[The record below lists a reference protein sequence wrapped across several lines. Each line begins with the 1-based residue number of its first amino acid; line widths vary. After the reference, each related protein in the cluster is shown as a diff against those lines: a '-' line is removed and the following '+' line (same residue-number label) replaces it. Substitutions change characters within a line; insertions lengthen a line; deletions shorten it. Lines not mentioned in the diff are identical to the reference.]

1 MLRIYLCHCVWGA
14 VWQYGPAKRESGRLV
29 MKKITV
35 PDIIRMKVEGRKI
48 PVLTAYGFAMAGILD
63 AAGIPLFI
71 VGDSVGMVE
80 AGYENTLPVTV
91 DEMIYHSRAV
101 ARGSKNALVVTDM
114 PFGSYRVSLDS
125 ARKNAARLVKEGMA
139 EAVKVEGGV
148 HTAPAIK
155 AIAEMDIPVMGHIG
169 LTPQSV
175 HRMGGFKVQGRSK
188 AEAEALI
195 EDARAVEQAG
205 AFSIVLEGIPAPLA
219 KEITAELRIPTIGIG
234 AGPHCD
240 GQVLVVN
247 DMLNLSADGLNPKF
261 VKKYVDLKK
270 IITGAVMEY
279 AKDVESGA
287 FPTKLH
293 SY

>member
-1 MLRIYLCHCVWGA
+1 
-14 VWQYGPAKRESGRLV
+14 

-35 PDIIRMKVEGRKI
+35 PDIIRMKEEGRKI
-48 PVLTAYGFAMAGILD
+48 PVLTAYGFSMAGVLD

-80 AGYENTLPVTV
+80 AGHENTLPVTV

-114 PFGSYRVSLDS
+114 PFGSYRVCLEES
-125 ARKNAARLVKEGMA
+125 RKNAVRLVKEGMA

-148 HTAPAIK
+148 HTAQTIRAIV
-155 AIAEMDIPVMGHIG
+155 EMDIPVMGHIG

-175 HRMGGFKVQGRSK
+175 HRMGGFRVQGRSR
-188 AEAEALI
+188 AEAEVLM
-195 EDARAVEQAG
+195 EDARAVEQSG

-219 KEITAELRIPTIGIG
+219 KDITRELRIPTIGIG

-240 GQVLVVN
+240 GQVLVAN

-261 VKKYVDLKK
+261 VKKYADLKK
-270 IITGAVMEY
+270 IITGAAKEY
-279 AKDVESGA
+279 AKDVEKGA
-287 FPTKLH
+287 FPSKRH